1 MSDLK
6 TPGPVLFFFSV
17 LYNETAVSLS
27 EVRALTSSICP
38 IDFSF
43 HHDYYPMKD
52 YYSKEMG
59 DSLHL
64 KRIFFLCSNAID
76 RFELVTF
83 KKLSDQLEKSNSVN
97 RKRNINIDVG
107 FVALDQV
114 VLATGKP
121 YYHRIHLKDG
131 VFANLELYFQDNEFK
146 TFPWSYP
153 DYSHPEI
160 RDFFKWARMLLK
172 NTISV

>member
-17 LYNETAVSLS
+17 LYNETTISLS
-27 EVRALTSSICP
+27 EVRALTSSVCP

-43 HHDYYPMKD
+43 NHDYYPMKD

-59 DSLHL
+59 DSHHL
-64 KRIFFLCSNAID
+64 KRIFFLSSNPID
-76 RFELVTF
+76 RIELIAF
-83 KKLSDQLEKSNSVN
+83 KKLSDQLEKSNSID

-107 FVALDQV
+107 FIALDQV

-121 YYHRIHLKDG
+121 YYHRVHLQDG
-131 VFANLELYFQDNEFK
+131 VFANLELYFQENEFK

-153 DYSHPEI
+153 DYSHHEI
-160 RDFFKWARMLLK
+160 REFFKWARMLLK
-172 NTISV
+172 HSLTV